1 MHNVEKN
8 ALDLLKQ
15 GNKKGLKEIFDLL
28 YIPLCLYSQKFVG
41 NMDVAEDIVQEVFIS
56 FWENKNYLNV
66 KSNISAYLNQTVKN
80 RSLNYISRNKLKTSE
95 WLEEYENIYSEI
107 PQEDNIQE
115 EILKKVYQAINELPP
130 GSRKIFK
137 TIVID
142 GLSYKAAADFH
153 SISINTVKSQL
164 RRATKILSQKLDD
177 LSFVILM
184 ELFFSIL
191 SK

>member
-1 MHNVEKN
+1 MHNIGKN
-8 ALDLLKQ
+8 ALDSLKQ
-15 GNKKGLKEIFDLL
+15 GDKKGLKEIFDLL

-41 NMDVAEDIVQEVFIS
+41 SIAIAEDIVQDVFIS

-95 WLEEYENIYSEI
+95 WLGEYENIYSEL
-107 PQEDNIQE
+107 PQEDNSQE
-115 EILKKVYQAINELPP
+115 EILEKVYQAINELPP

-137 TIVID
+137 SIVID
-142 GLSYKAAADFH
+142 GLSYRAAADFH
-153 SISINTVKSQL
+153 RISINTVKSQL

-177 LSFVILM
+177 LSFVIFI
-184 ELFFSIL
+184 ELLFSIFP
-191 SK
+191 K